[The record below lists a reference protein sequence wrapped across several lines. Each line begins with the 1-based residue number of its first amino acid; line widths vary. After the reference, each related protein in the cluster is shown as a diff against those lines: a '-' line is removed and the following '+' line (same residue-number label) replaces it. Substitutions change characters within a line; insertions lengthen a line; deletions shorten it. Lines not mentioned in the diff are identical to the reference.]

1 MINIQGSTQD
11 IFWFD
16 FKSDKKHQKLYTLD
30 IRPVMVLKNCLPVPI
45 FYTLNDENAGDW
57 AFIGITKTCFFW
69 ITHPIQY
76 Y

>member
-16 FKSDKKHQKLYTLD
+16 FKSDKQHHKLYTLD

-57 AFIGITKTCFFW
+57 AFIGTFKKIALKK
-69 ITHPIQY
+69 
-76 Y
+76 